1 MFESVMGW
9 DFQILNFIQEHLR
22 NGFLDTVLAA
32 LSHAGKAGIIWIVCC
47 VVMLF
52 FKKTRAAGVIALVA
66 MGIGYLLGDHVIK
79 PLIARPRPFATESD
93 LNVFRNAELI
103 VSKPSGF
110 SFPSGHSASAAAFA
124 TVTLA
129 KNRVIGLI
137 ALLPVLLMMFSRLY
151 LYVHF
156 PSDVLSGAVLGIL
169 SAVLMLLIFRATK
182 LDKKL
187 SPRA

>member
-32 LSHAGKAGIIWIVCC
+32 LSHAG
-47 VVMLF
+47 MF

-110 SFPSGHSASAAAFA
+110 SFPSGHSAAAAAFA

>member
-1 MFESVMGW
+1 M
-9 DFQILNFIQEHLR
+9 
-22 NGFLDTVLAA
+22 
-32 LSHAGKAGIIWIVCC
+32 
-47 VVMLF
+47 
-52 FKKTRAAGVIALVA
+52 
-66 MGIGYLLGDHVIK
+66 
-79 PLIARPRPFATESD
+79 
-93 LNVFRNAELI
+93 
-103 VSKPSGF
+103 
-110 SFPSGHSASAAAFA
+110 
-124 TVTLA
+124 TLA